1 MDGYQGYTT
10 RVVVF
15 PFFFYSCFV
24 VYSSLLVFLRD
35 NCFGIFVA
43 EIYSYSFDCDRKL
56 LFAVRGRWGRDSG
69 FFQAGRNCFSRI
81 IGLFLN
87 VESICNIVIVVEH

>member
-1 MDGYQGYTT
+1 MDRYQGYTT

-35 NCFGIFVA
+35 NCFDIFVA
-43 EIYSYSFDCDRKL
+43 EIYSCSFDCDRKL

-69 FFQAGRNCFSRI
+69 FFQAEEI
-81 IGLFLN
+81 VFL
-87 VESICNIVIVVEH
+87 ELLDYF